1 MDALTLIKQ
10 QIADARR
17 EFQGVMQGVD
27 QSMMQWQP
35 PGVANPID
43 DLFLH
48 TVLGQDRQVS
58 RLTGK
63 PPAFDDWAARLNL
76 PSDWRQTPESSRSLN
91 ASLDLLLEY
100 AQAVYNVVDAFLD
113 DLSDADLEKTVE
125 AFGSQTSV
133 ASQISRNL
141 VVHIYEHAGEIST
154 IKGLQG
160 AKGYATRS

>member
-1 MDALTLIKQ
+1 MDALTLLRQ

-17 EFQGVMQGVD
+17 EFQGVMQDVD
-27 QSMMQWQP
+27 ETMAHWQP
-35 PGVANPID
+35 PGVANPVD

-58 RLTGK
+58 RLGGK
-63 PPAFDDWAARLNL
+63 PAILDEWAGRLKLPA
-76 PSDWRQTPESSRSLN
+76 DWRHTPEASRNLN
-91 ASLDLLLEY
+91 AGLDVLAQY
-100 AQAVYNVVDAFLD
+100 ADAVYAAVDAFIAGLN
-113 DLSDADLEKTVE
+113 SDELEKTVE
-125 AFGSQTSV
+125 AFGGQASV

-141 VVHIYEHAGEIST
+141 VFHIYEHAGEIST